1 MLRETLTGTAGNLAG
16 GRMDFV
22 GRGVALI
29 FSPSRKRNT
38 NSTRESASVVILS
51 GNVSLFVV
59 VPSKKISD
67 LVSLLSKKIRNV
79 S

>member
-1 MLRETLTGTAGNLAG
+1 MSERTSFGDAAADPHEYNGQFCG
-16 GRMDFV
+16 GGVDFL

-51 GNVSLFVV
+51 GKRFVSLFVV
-59 VPSKKISD
+59 VPSKKISRTE
-67 LVSLLSKKIRNV
+67 I
-79 S
+79 

>member
-1 MLRETLTGTAGNLAG
+1 MLRDTLTGTAGNLAG

-22 GRGVALI
+22 GRGVAMI

-51 GNVSLFVV
+51 GKRFVSLFVV
-59 VPSKKISD
+59 VPSKKIRI
-67 LVSLLSKKIRNV
+67 VS
-79 S
+79 